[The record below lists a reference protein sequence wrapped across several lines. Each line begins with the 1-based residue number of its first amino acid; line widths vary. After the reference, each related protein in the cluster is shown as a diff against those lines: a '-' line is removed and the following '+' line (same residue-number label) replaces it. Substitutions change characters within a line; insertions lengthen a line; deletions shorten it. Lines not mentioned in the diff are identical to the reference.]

1 MKVYVLSLCIDIDG
15 TPGEVVKEEWGST
28 SKEEIEKKKDKEM
41 QDLLDYFNIVP
52 EEGQSVDDAIE
63 EWEEEGEDMDYC
75 GYSIDYF
82 PSLGIKEIEFTK
94 EAKGFYQ

>member
-15 TPGEVVKEEWGST
+15 TPGDVVAEEWGST

-41 QDLLDYFNIVP
+41 QDLLDYFSIVP

-75 GYSIDYF
+75 GYSICRF
-82 PSLGIKEIEFTK
+82 PGLDINEIEFTK
-94 EAKGFYQ
+94 EVKKF